1 MVEDFARW
9 QVEIGDLVRVV
20 VMPRKPTGWYREML
34 DTGRLAVIIG
44 HLDRDCCDAYAE
56 IWYDGKPRYCA
67 KSNLE
72 VVNEN
77 R

>member
-1 MVEDFARW
+1 M
-9 QVEIGDLVRVV
+9 EIGDLVRATF
-20 VMPRKPTGWYREML
+20 MPSEPTGWYREML
-34 DTGRLAVIIG
+34 DTGRLAVVVG
-44 HLDRDCCDAYAE
+44 HLDRDCNDAYAE
-56 IWYDGKPRYCA
+56 IWYSGALRFCA

>member
-1 MVEDFARW
+1 M
-9 QVEIGDLVRVV
+9 EIGDLVRATF
-20 VMPRKPTGWYREML
+20 MPSEPTGWYREML

-44 HLDRDCCDAYAE
+44 HLDRDCNDAYAE

>member
-1 MVEDFARW
+1 MKV
-9 QVEIGDLVRVV
+9 GDLVRVV
-20 VMPRKPTGWYREML
+20 FMPSEPTGWYREML
-34 DTGRLAVIIG
+34 DTGRLAVVVG
-44 HLDRDCCDAYAE
+44 HLDNAYAE
-56 IWYDGKPRYCA
+56 IWYNGALRFCA